1 MAKQDE
7 HRFNLRFDEDDEN
20 HRRVSALFEPMRQ
33 KKGKIH
39 CKGGTC
45 LLGTAR
51 WKDTGR
57 RTAGKE
63 TVIRNRVSDS

>member
-20 HRRVSALFEPMRQ
+20 HRRVSAFEPMRQ

-45 LLGTAR
+45 LLGAAR